1 VTAPPPADPEAA
13 DLLKS
18 RLAVEDPYDRV
29 RLLAIPVTPV
39 APSAGKSSER
49 ASPPPAES
57 RRVEISVARGHFSI
71 EPGREESC
79 QVRVRNRGTI
89 VEQFA
94 LELVGD
100 DVTWAVVEPGR
111 LNVYPGT
118 DMSATIW
125 LRPPRTAGT
134 LAGSHRFVV
143 RATSTNDPTVTAEA
157 ELLVDLA
164 VFHAMSAQLDPHG
177 SRARWWWR
185 PTLHA
190 LKVHNSG
197 NALLA
202 ATITASDPE
211 NALSFRLVPGRIRVA
226 PGVEEVAQIRVRPR
240 RPLWF
245 GAPRVNSFSL
255 EVVGEGR
262 EGAYVE
268 GQDGGRVE
276 GQLTQLPLIPRWL
289 VRAAGLAIPLV
300 AAILIFLRVTA
311 TTAVPDLGHVS
322 KNVAEQKLKAAGFLV
337 KESTGQT
344 DVVPVDSVMSQDPVG
359 GSHQHRGSTIALVI
373 SAGPT
378 PAGVPDVIGEDEAR
392 ARADLLRPPGRF
404 VVDQVMQRADATA
417 PRGTVIDT
425 DPRRSQ
431 LAAPGSVVTLF
442 LSSGPSPAAAP
453 PTVAAPPTKPPAAAP
468 PVVVPPVLPGA
479 LTPPRSSQPP
489 ASSSTGPPS
498 NGVGNSNNGPPPPAA
513 ARFAATWTNLDP
525 NTSDITR
532 AAVRFDAT
540 QIYIHLWGKCSP
552 TDCDWGEAY
561 VPVANASTGTL
572 PVKFV
577 FSFAEETQQVTLVGD
592 QLKITGT
599 THYTDNSGR
608 TDRSYTDL
616 FNKTGPA
623 PTRTGADPF
632 LGSWTN
638 SNPNTNDITRAALRT
653 DPATLYVHMWGKCSP
668 TDCDWGETSA
678 PLASANGGTLSLR
691 WVFSFKVETQ
701 TLTLLPDGR
710 LHVQGLAHYT
720 DNSGR
725 VDRSYTDDFAR
736 A

>member
-1 VTAPPPADPEAA
+1 
-13 DLLKS
+13 
-18 RLAVEDPYDRV
+18 
-29 RLLAIPVTPV
+29 VTPV
-39 APSAGKSSER
+39 APSAGKRSEQ
-49 ASPPPAES
+49 ASPPPAEI
-57 RRVEISVARGHFSI
+57 RRVEISLSPNQLSV
-71 EPGREESC
+71 EPGQEGSC
-79 QVRVRNRGTI
+79 QVRVRNSGTI
-89 VEQFA
+89 VEQFS

-100 DVTWAVVEPGR
+100 DEAWAVVEPAT

-118 DMSATIW
+118 DMSATLR
-125 LRPPRTAGT
+125 LRPPRTSGT
-134 LAGSHRFVV
+134 LAGNHRFVV
-143 RATSTNDPTVTAEA
+143 RATSTNNPSVTAEA
-157 ELLVDLA
+157 GLVVD
-164 VFHAMSAQLDPHG
+164 VSVSQAMSAELDPQN

-190 LKVHNSG
+190 LKVRNRG

-211 NALSFRLVPGRIRVA
+211 HALSFRLIPGLVRVA

-240 RPLWF
+240 RPLWL

-262 EGAYVE
+262 EGAYVD
-268 GQDGGRVE
+268 GQDGARVE
-276 GQLTQLPLIPRWL
+276 GQLSQFPLIPRWV

-300 AAILIFLRVTA
+300 AALLIFLRVTA

-322 KNVAEQKLKAAGFLV
+322 KNVAEQKLRAAGFLV

-344 DVVPVDSVMSQDPVG
+344 DVVPVDSVISQDPVG
-359 GSHQHRGSTIALVI
+359 GSHQHHGSTITVLI

-392 ARADLLRPPGRF
+392 ARADLLRPPGHF
-404 VVDQVMQRADATA
+404 VVDQVIQRADPTA
-417 PRGTVIDT
+417 PRGTVVDT

-431 LAAPGSVVTLF
+431 LAAPGSAVTLF
-442 LSSGPSPAAAP
+442 LSSGPSPPAAP
-453 PTVAAPPTKPPAAAP
+453 PTVAAPPTKPPAGVP

-479 LTPPRSSQPP
+479 PTSPRSQPP
-489 ASSSTGPPS
+489 PASPS
-498 NGVGNSNNGPPPPAA
+498 AGALTTGVGNGNGGGSSQPPPPAA
-513 ARFAATWTNLDP
+513 AKFAATWTNLDP
-525 NTSDITR
+525 NTSDITK
-532 AAVRFDAT
+532 AAIRFDAS

-561 VPVANASTGTL
+561 VPVANASSGTL

-653 DPATLYVHMWGKCSP
+653 DPSTLSVHMWGKCSP
-668 TDCDWGETSA
+668 TDCDWGETST

-710 LHVQGLAHYT
+710 LRVQGLAHYT

-725 VDRSYTDDFAR
+725 VDRSYTDDFSR

>member
-1 VTAPPPADPEAA
+1 MEDPSERAR
-13 DLLKS
+13 
-18 RLAVEDPYDRV
+18 RLAV
-29 RLLAIPVTPV
+29 PVTPV
-39 APSAGKSSER
+39 APSAGKSPGA
-49 ASPPPAES
+49 ASSPSSAPPAER
-57 RRVEISVARGHFSI
+57 RRVEISVVPGQLSV
-71 EPGREESC
+71 EPGGEESC
-79 QVRVRNRGTI
+79 QVRVRNSGTI

-94 LELVGD
+94 LDLAGD
-100 DVTWAVVEPGR
+100 DVTWAVVEPAT

-118 DMSATIW
+118 DMSATIR
-125 LRPPRTAGT
+125 LRPPRTSRTRAGN
-134 LAGSHRFVV
+134 HRFVV
-143 RATSTNDPTVTAEA
+143 RATSTDDPTVTADVE
-157 ELLVDLA
+157 LA
-164 VFHAMSAQLDPHG
+164 VDVAVFKAMSAELDPHG

-185 PTLHA
+185 PTPHA
-190 LKVHNSG
+190 LKVRNRG
-197 NALLA
+197 NALLT
-202 ATITASDPE
+202 ATITASNPE
-211 NALSFRLVPGRIRVA
+211 NALSFTVLPGPLRVE

-245 GAPRVNSFSL
+245 GAPSMHAFSL

-262 EGAYVE
+262 DGAYVD
-268 GQDGGRVE
+268 GQDGARVD
-276 GQLTQLPLIPRWL
+276 GQLTQFPLIPRWV
-289 VRAAGLAIPLV
+289 VRAAALAIPLV
-300 AAILIFLRVTA
+300 AALLVFLKVTA

-322 KNVAEQKLKAAGFLV
+322 KNVAEQKLRTAGFLV
-337 KESTGQT
+337 KENTGQT
-344 DVVPVDSVMSQDPVG
+344 DVVPVDSVISQDPVG
-359 GSHQHRGSTIALVI
+359 GSHQHPGSTITLLI

-404 VVDQVMQRADATA
+404 VVDQVIQRADATA
-417 PRGTVIDT
+417 PRGTVVDT

-431 LAAPGSVVTLF
+431 LAAPGSAVTLF

-453 PTVAAPPTKPPAAAP
+453 PTVAAPPTKPTAAAP

-479 LTPPRSSQPP
+479 PAAPRSSQPP
-489 ASSSTGPPS
+489 ASSSAGPPA
-498 NGVGNSNNGPPPPAA
+498 NGAGNGNGGGSSQPPPTA

-525 NTSDITR
+525 NTFDITK
-532 AAVRFDAT
+532 AAIRFDAS
-540 QIYIHLWGKCSP
+540 QIYVHLWGKCSP
-552 TDCDWGEAY
+552 TDCDWGEAS
-561 VPVANASTGTL
+561 VPVASASTGTL

-608 TDRSYTDL
+608 TDFSSTDL

-623 PTRTGADPF
+623 PTRSGADPF

-638 SNPNTNDITRAALRT
+638 SNPNTNDITHAAIRS
-653 DPATLYVHMWGKCSP
+653 DPTNLYVHMWGKCSP
-668 TDCDWGETSA
+668 TDCDWGETST
-678 PLASANGGTLSLR
+678 PLSSVNSGGTLSLR

-725 VDRSYTDDFAR
+725 VDRSYTDDFSR